1 MHELHAAS
9 QYEQLVQ
16 KNEEAGEEEDNEY
29 EVEEDG
35 EKQEYAWR
43 LGMGE
48 KRSQNKEVK
57 AQLET
62 GLRLKDGS
70 ITWPAGTQNLKEQ
83 ILETQIV
90 D

>member
-1 MHELHAAS
+1 MGGGGEDLEGKERGKRGRAKGGRQELRRAARS
-9 QYEQLVQ
+9 VSGSDDEIEVE
-16 KNEEAGEEEDNEY
+16 KD

-57 AQLET
+57 AQ
-62 GLRLKDGS
+62 
-70 ITWPAGTQNLKEQ
+70 
-83 ILETQIV
+83 
-90 D
+90 